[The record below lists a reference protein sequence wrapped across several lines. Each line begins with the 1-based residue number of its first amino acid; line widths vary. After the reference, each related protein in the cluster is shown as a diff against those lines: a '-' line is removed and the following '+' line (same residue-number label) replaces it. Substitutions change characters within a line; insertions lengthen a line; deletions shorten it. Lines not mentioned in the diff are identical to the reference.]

1 MLLQRISLYNT
12 GRLHSEVPVLRTISL
27 AALTFDLELGRRAR
41 SSGNID
47 RLARVQ
53 SGIFANNFHHLD
65 AVLSALLRYDHCIRS
80 CQLGVALKPV
90 KVQLATV
97 RVLYDKNVSFSTP
110 LPHVTLGNTCD
121 TPILKLWPVIPYPR
135 SQPATKNEPIQ
146 HCE

>member
-1 MLLQRISLYNT
+1 LLLQRISLYNT

-53 SGIFANNFHHLD
+53 SGIFANNFLHLD
-65 AVLSALLRYDHCIRS
+65 AVLSALLRYGHCIRS

-90 KVQLATV
+90 K
-97 RVLYDKNVSFSTP
+97 STISD
-110 LPHVTLGNTCD
+110 C
-121 TPILKLWPVIPYPR
+121 PR
-135 SQPATKNEPIQ
+135 IK
-146 HCE
+146 